1 MEIEKL
7 KVGMIVKNY
16 KEMCILL
23 EENICTGNSK
33 IYQLKEWE
41 RYFNYHKEG
50 NKFII
55 DNIYE
60 NPKEKEDKRLDGIN
74 SIFSDDIQVLLL
86 DLLAQSKNNGQLNL
100 PATTLLNKL
109 SMVNINYK
117 NGRKNIPKLSELLE
131 VEEKFIYDFYN
142 TTQSSLKGM
151 LETALNQLK
160 RKSLIFWSK
169 VISVCE
175 RKAHIKLNE
184 MREPVINKD
193 GKINYQVTDT
203 YRKATQDEMQLILK
217 TEKEV
222 LKEMGYRDKQDIF
235 INGLWDKYM
244 NCVTNKLYDKAN
256 INYYYTSYEIIFNK
270 EHILEELDYIEKLIR
285 QSQLNQNIK
294 KKLNENVV
302 NRHSN
307 CEERITNKTLN
318 NKKINQRDLLIS
330 DNDYCISNIILSDN
344 LIKEYANEL
353 NIPPLKK

>member
-1 MEIEKL
+1 MNISNLE
-7 KVGMIVKNY
+7 VGMIVKNY
-16 KEMCILL
+16 KELCSLL
-23 EENICTGNSK
+23 SESVYSGNSK
-33 IYQLKEWE
+33 IYQIKEWE
-41 RYFNYHKEG
+41 RFFSYHKDG

-55 DNIYE
+55 DNIYV
-60 NPKEKEDKRLDGIN
+60 NPKEKDDKRLEGVN

-86 DLLAQSKNNGQLNL
+86 DLLAQSKTNGQLNL

-160 RKSLIFWSK
+160 RKSLVFWSK

-184 MREPVINKD
+184 LSEPVINKD

-203 YRKATQDEMQLILK
+203 YRKATQDEMQLILRI
-217 TEKEV
+217 EKEV
-222 LKEMGYRDKQDIF
+222 LKEMGYRDKQDVF

-244 NCVTNKLYDKAN
+244 NSVTKRLYDKAN

-294 KKLNENVV
+294 KQLNENVV
-302 NRHSN
+302 NRHKN
-307 CEERITNKTLN
+307 CEDRIIDKTLN
-318 NKKINQRDLLIS
+318 HKKITQRDLLIS
-330 DNDYCISNIILSDN
+330 DNDYCISNVILSDS
-344 LIKEYANEL
+344 LIKEYANKL
-353 NIPPLKK
+353 DIPPLKK